1 MRTELSDKIRE
12 FLGEVRFGVLATVG
26 PDGSPHQTV
35 MWYVLDGDE
44 VLLNTARGRVKPDN
58 LSHDP
63 RVSLM
68 VEDAYRYVRLTG
80 RAREITDHGTTQ
92 GDIRRLAVR
101 YEGEEAAERMVR
113 SSFSKQERIS
123 YRFRVAR
130 VYASSNFA

>member
-1 MRTELSDKIRE
+1 MRTELSDKVRE

-44 VLLNTARGRVKPDN
+44 VLFNTARGRVKPDN

-68 VEDAYRYVRLTG
+68 VEDSYRYVRLTG

-113 SSFSKQERIS
+113 SSFSTRERIS